1 MALPR
6 PYPGTANLAL
16 PDPPS
21 PAPTDAPPAPEGPE
35 TGAPGPDPT
44 LVHLRVRLQG
54 VLDALTILDGVA
66 PEDDLLGPIRMACEA
81 LAPEVA
87 NPGAAVVPMFR
98 RPLPDDLEGFE
109 RDLGRVEQAI
119 LAADAAIP
127 MLLFRKR
134 FDARDLPRPALARYA
149 ALLAANLG
157 TDAERRDRVEM
168 LVTRMVTVETPGGL
182 VRLEDRSRVWS
193 LLRQVT
199 GARQMAPEARD
210 RVLRYLADQGERL
223 SHFKDSGALFEEGFY
238 ANVYGYKLALRE
250 QMLDP
255 QVLYAIAWLNAAV
268 TNFNRLHAPDSE
280 AAIHARAK
288 AVRQEVHGVFHLGR
302 NLEQAAT
309 TQRFEVF
316 RDQARAQARVQVLS
330 AKGAGLSAARPAR
343 RAPLEIPWRRVVQ
356 VLAVGLVVFGGAQ
369 VVHQWRAT
377 HRYQQITEDQARAL
391 APWVEAASRDP
402 DDGTLLGTVDPAL
415 WQALAPRAR
424 RQAGEALAQDLSA
437 SGTLAALLTS
447 NGHPVLQI
455 DGGRVVYVQ

>member
-1 MALPR
+1 MA
-6 PYPGTANLAL
+6 A
-16 PDPPS
+16 
-21 PAPTDAPPAPEGPE
+21 
-35 TGAPGPDPT
+35 GPDPA
-44 LVHLRVRLQG
+44 VVRLRMRLQG
-54 VLDALTILDGVA
+54 VLDALTILGRVA

-81 LAPEVA
+81 LVPEVA
-87 NPGAAVVPMFR
+87 DPGAEVVPMFR

-119 LAADAAIP
+119 LAADAAVP

-199 GARQMAPEARD
+199 GSRQMAPEDRD
-210 RVLRYLADQGERL
+210 KVLGFLTEQGERL
-223 SHFKDSGALFEEGFY
+223 SHFESTEALFQEGFY

-250 QMLDP
+250 RMLDP
-255 QVLYAIAWLNAAV
+255 QVLYAIAWLNAAI
-268 TNFNRLHAPDSE
+268 TNFNRLRAPESE

-316 RDQARAQARVQVLS
+316 RDQARAQARVQVVS
-330 AKGAGLSAARPAR
+330 AKGAGLSAARPRHRAR
-343 RAPLEIPWRRVVQ
+343 LQEVEVPWRRVAQ
-356 VLAVGLVVFGGAQ
+356 VLAVVLVVFGGAR
-369 VVHQWRAT
+369 VIRQWQTT
-377 HRYQQITEDQARAL
+377 HRYEQITEDQARSL
-391 APWVEAASRDP
+391 APWIEDASRDP
-402 DDGTLLGTVDPAL
+402 GDGTLLGEVDPAL
-415 WQALAPRAR
+415 WQALSPVAR
-424 RQAGEALAQDLSA
+424 KLAADALARDLSA
-437 SGTLAALLTS
+437 GGTLAVLLTS
-447 NGHPVLQI
+447 DGHPVIQI
-455 DGGRVVYVQ
+455 DRGQVVYVQ